1 MTRTRLILNPQADHG
16 HTGEREQTLRQLVG
30 QAAEEAT
37 QQGPTFELDWVET
50 DYPGHA
56 SELAEQAAKEG
67 CDVVVAIGGDG
78 TVHEVVNGLM
88 RVKPEQRP
96 RIGILPVGSGNDFAH
111 NFGVP
116 DSLDEAVRCLF
127 GQQTRPIDVLS
138 VTDGDGRQEYFN
150 NTMGIGFSGAVNI
163 ATRSKKRWRGFML
176 YLVAVLET
184 ILFKP
189 PAMQIECRVDDSP
202 LLHKSISMFS
212 ICNGPR
218 EGGGFPVVPGAVMDD
233 GLISWMIMRRLNR
246 AQLLFFLPIVMNA
259 GHLRFRRSFE
269 TGTARK
275 LHIKSSS
282 TMAIHID
289 GEVYG
294 PWEADVR
301 EVQVTIIPGAIRIL
315 CGS

>member
-88 RVKPEQRP
+88 RVMPEQRP

-212 ICNGPR
+212 
-218 EGGGFPVVPGAVMDD
+218 M
-233 GLISWMIMRRLNR
+233 
-246 AQLLFFLPIVMNA
+246 MNA